1 MNKWG
6 WGVSEGGAGKG
17 DWIAYYNAEFFL
29 PFEKRVGRIKARR
42 FRQEPDEK
50 DDPMKRMTTVLVVA
64 MLWLAGG
71 AWAQGGE
78 VRTRK
83 YVEQVPA
90 ATDGRVVTRDIG
102 EAVPPEAGTTPLAF
116 ALIPGVS
123 LPPADW
129 SVVGVRINI
138 FAGRHRDLWGVDIGG
153 LGNELTGSLTGMQG
167 AGLWNRVGEAP
178 AALQSAGLAN
188 LCERDF
194 CGVQTA
200 GIYNWT
206 GEEFTGIQAGLL
218 NRAGGLTGVQVGLYN
233 GADHG
238 HGVQIGLV
246 NAARALAGVQIGLAN
261 FNADSALEF
270 FPIINMAF

>member
-1 MNKWG
+1 MAKKRIWLG
-6 WGVSEGGAGKG
+6 TAGALALVWGVLCQASEVQT
-17 DWIAYYNAEFFL
+17 
-29 PFEKRVGRIKARR
+29 RVY
-42 FRQEPDEK
+42 
-50 DDPMKRMTTVLVVA
+50 
-64 MLWLAGG
+64 
-71 AWAQGGE
+71 GE
-78 VRTRK
+78 DSPV
-83 YVEQVPA
+83 
-90 ATDGRVVTRDIG
+90 ATDGRVVTRNIG
-102 EAVPPEAGTTPLAF
+102 EQVEPDAGTTPLAF
-116 ALIPGVS
+116 ALVPGVA
-123 LPPADW
+123 LPLADW

-153 LGNELTGSLTGMQG
+153 LGNELTGSLAGVQG

-206 GEEFTGIQAGLL
+206 GEEFMGLQAGLV
-218 NRAGGLTGVQVGLYN
+218 NRAGGLTGLQVGLYN